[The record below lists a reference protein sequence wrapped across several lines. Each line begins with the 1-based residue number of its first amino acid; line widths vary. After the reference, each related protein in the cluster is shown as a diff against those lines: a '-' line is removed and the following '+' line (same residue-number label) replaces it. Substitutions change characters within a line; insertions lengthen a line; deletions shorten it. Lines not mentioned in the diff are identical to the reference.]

1 MTTVETTDGRA
12 GTRTA
17 GTTHGGTT
25 NAKGETK
32 TGEMEGVE
40 TTVVNTVL
48 KTGGHRSKTPLTE
61 TVTENTTIGPAH
73 NATTPTLLAVMHA
86 IDVRPHDQTT
96 VAVDETTGV
105 RTAGL
110 TVATMDDATN
120 GRTTEEDSVTIAD
133 RAVETTVVT
142 TDDATTVK
150 TGGPSTATIGP
161 ARSATTPISH
171 SATFA
176 IVARPRVPVVAA
188 VAAGTTNSDLAS
200 KTETGL
206 NEKHPTA
213 TTEGPEASDRA
224 TLTINPLAI
233 FENLGSLNE
242 NVTIEAR
249 P

>member
-12 GTRTA
+12 GTGTA
-17 GTTHGGTT
+17 GTMDGGTT
-25 NAKGETK
+25 NAKEETK
-32 TGEMEGVE
+32 TGEMEGVK

-48 KTGGHRSKTPLTE
+48 KNGGSRSKTPLTE
-61 TVTENTTIGPAH
+61 TVTENTTIGPAR

-105 RTAGL
+105 RTAGS
-110 TVATMDDATN
+110 TVATMDDATI
-120 GRTTEEDSVTIAD
+120 GRTTEVDSVTTVD

-150 TGGPSTATIGP
+150 TEGPSTAMIGP

-176 IVARPRVPVVAA
+176 IVARPRVPVVVA

-200 KTETGL
+200 KTEIGL
-206 NEKHPTA
+206 NDVHPTA

-224 TLTINPLAI
+224 TLTINRPAI

>member
-1 MTTVETTDGRA
+1 MTTVETTDARA
-12 GTRTA
+12 GTGTA
-17 GTTHGGTT
+17 GTTDGGTT
-25 NAKGETK
+25 NAKEETK

-40 TTVVNTVL
+40 TIVV

-61 TVTENTTIGPAH
+61 TVTENTTIGPAR

-96 VAVDETTGV
+96 VAVDETTGG
-105 RTAGL
+105 RTAGS
-110 TVATMDDATN
+110 TVATMDDATI
-120 GRTTEEDSVTIAD
+120 GRTTEVDSVTTVD

-150 TGGPSTATIGP
+150 TEGPSTAMIGP

-176 IVARPRVPVVAA
+176 IVARPRVPVVVA

-206 NEKHPTA
+206 NDVHPTA

-224 TLTINPLAI
+224 TLTINRPAI